1 MRLLL
6 IISIALYMMFGIVGC
21 KKKLQD
27 TPEELHDD
35 VDDMVEFG
43 EVHEDEHEE
52 VHEDEHEEIH
62 EDEHEEIHE
71 DEHDMR
77 MNMWSDILVNTWRF
91 M

>member
-6 IISIALYMMFGIVGC
+6 IICIALYMMFGIVGC

-27 TPEELHDD
+27 VPEELHDD

-43 EVHEDEHEE
+43 EVHK
-52 VHEDEHEEIH
+52 DEHEEIH

-71 DEHDMR
+71 DEGGTRRYMRMMNTRRYMR
-77 MNMWSDILVNTWRF
+77 MNTRR
-91 M
+91 